1 MRAFGQKMTRKY
13 PPADFGDLG
22 QRHEV
27 HVFLYRFGDWG
38 LQYLLLQAEPRQE
51 RVWRPVV
58 GAIDWDEDVRHA
70 ALRQVFKDVGV
81 GHAFDLISPPW
92 GLISELGDLQLVQWP
107 VGFQIPHHDA
117 LLRPQR
123 AIAAVNWCGFEQ
135 AMHLLDASLF
145 RQNLLQLH
153 LRLSA

>member
-1 MRAFGQKMTRKY
+1 MKPFGQEMERRY
-13 PPADFGDLG
+13 LPADLGDLG

-27 HVFLYRFGDWG
+27 HVFLYRFREGG
-38 LQYLLLQAEPRQE
+38 PQYLLLQAEPRQE

-58 GAIDWDEDVRHA
+58 GSIDLDEDVRHA
-70 ALRQVFKDVGV
+70 ALRQVFTEIGV
-81 GHAFDLISPPW
+81 AHAFDLVSPPW
-92 GLISELGDLQLVQWP
+92 GLISDIGDLQLVQWP
-107 VGFQIPHHDA
+107 VGFQIPHHD
-117 LLRPQR
+117 LQVKPSGS
-123 AIAAVNWCGFEQ
+123 IAAVNWCQFDD